1 MQQYPELTVGATILN
16 SEGKVLLCRS
26 HKWDN
31 AYVIPGGHVE
41 LGETMEEALKRE
53 VMEETGL
60 TVYDATMLG
69 INESIFHPTFHEKR
83 HFVFVNFLCRTDET
97 KVKLNDESENFIWA
111 DLHKIDQYHLQ
122 EFTRAL
128 LLLLRDKS
136 AASKKTA
143 IFYNYDKLL

>member
-16 SEGKVLLCRS
+16 SEGKVLLCKS

-60 TVYDATMLG
+60 TVYDVKIVGM
-69 INESIFHPTFHEKR
+69 NESIFHPSFHEKR
-83 HFVFVNFLCRTDET
+83 HFVFVNFLCRTNEAD
-97 KVKLNDESENFIWA
+97 VKLDDESENFIWA
-111 DLHKIDQYHLQ
+111 DLNEIEQYDLQ
-122 EFTRAL
+122 EFTGAL
-128 LLLLRDKS
+128 LLLLRDRS
-136 AASKKTA
+136 TANKKTA
-143 IFYNYDKLL
+143 IFYNYDKLP